1 MATSGSGIT
10 AIIISHNSEQVL
22 PACLASARG
31 AGLAAVVV
39 DNASSDQ
46 SVALAREAGAE
57 IIANDKNQG
66 FGRAINQALDV
77 ATTEFCLIVNPDIE
91 FDADAPER
99 LLAALK
105 VAPSA
110 AMIAPKLIEPDGRTF
125 ALGSSPI
132 NPPSATGAPLLSGA
146 ALLARREELRQI
158 GGFDPNIFLFW
169 EDNDL
174 CRRLID
180 AGNTLLL
187 AHDVTM
193 KHARG
198 ASSTITP
205 GAIYVRRW
213 HQAWSR
219 FYVFRKFG
227 IASDADRWIATY
239 SRKAMLAELIGARTR
254 VERCRGSRDGALAFH
269 NGQTALAFQGLA

>member
-1 MATSGSGIT
+1 MASGSDVT
-10 AIIISHNSEQVL
+10 AIIVSYNSQQVL
-22 PACLASARG
+22 PACLASVRG
-31 AGLAAVVV
+31 AEIAAVVA
-39 DNASSDQ
+39 DNASSDR
-46 SVALAREAGAE
+46 SVALAQEAGAE
-57 IIANDKNQG
+57 IIANEKNQG
-66 FGRAINQALDV
+66 FGRAINQAIDV
-77 ATTEFCLIVNPDIE
+77 VTTEFCLIVNPDIAFE
-91 FDADAPER
+91 ADAPER

-105 VAPSA
+105 ASPRA

-125 ALGSSPI
+125 ALSSSPI
-132 NPPSATGAPLLSGA
+132 NPPSAAGAPLLSGA
-146 ALLARREELRQI
+146 ALLVRREKLREV

-174 CRRLID
+174 CRRLVD

-187 AHDVTM
+187 ADDVTM
-193 KHARG
+193 KHTRG

-205 GAIYVRRW
+205 GSIYFRRW

-227 IASDADRWIATY
+227 VKSDLDRWVATY

-254 VERCRGSRDGALAFH
+254 VERCRGSRDGALAFQ